1 MRNKY
6 TDEMSAATAPST
18 RRALILA
25 IALYLLWVLV
35 TYLLEGRILTLQR
48 PEATGARLVYAL
60 VANILIGIGGSVLVV
75 RFLSDS
81 GEISIRLPLACDHV
95 SRLLGSSN
103 LTSLGSKP
111 SSSSSG
117 RFKCEFQVIAALFD
131 APHNSVQAKLG
142 DQLF

>member
-18 RRALILA
+18 RRALTLA
-25 IALYLLWVLV
+25 LVLYLLWVLV

-75 RFLSDS
+75 RFLSRE
-81 GEISIRLPLACDHV
+81 GAISTEQAGFRGLRHAAV
-95 SRLLGSSN
+95 AVVVGVVLGFVIYAVQ
-103 LTSLGSKP
+103 GAP
-111 SSSSSG
+111 S
-117 RFKCEFQVIAALFD
+117 F
-131 APHNSVQAKLG
+131 
-142 DQLF
+142 